1 MKHTQEQ
8 HTTTHHNTPHQNG
21 SQNAV
26 LLRNSPNG
34 NDCRLVDI
42 VALGKELKAVV
53 LEAVDAVDNARQK
66 CMAAG
71 HALNEARAKLAY
83 PHGHRGN
90 FTGANDDGFM
100 EWLSKAVPEISERT
114 ARYWMEAAS
123 NILKALP
130 ASVRAWR
137 QTWLDFTADKT
148 IKQCVAGVFL
158 DDDAQ
163 ASRRLLNAINGKTSH
178 RAGGGGDRKDYP
190 TFITRKLRQITGHVV
205 TRKNRHS
212 PASWREIDADQRS
225 KICLSFDLAI
235 STWPKWLLEI
245 VEASAKRE
253 LRLSDVHRVESLAKN
268 M

>member
-1 MKHTQEQ
+1 MVE
-8 HTTTHHNTPHQNG
+8 
-21 SQNAV
+21 
-26 LLRNSPNG
+26 
-34 NDCRLVDI
+34 I
-42 VALGKELKAVV
+42 VALGKELKAVI
-53 LEAVDAVDNARQK
+53 LDAVEAVDNARQK

-71 HALNEARAKLAY
+71 HALNEAQSKLAH
-83 PHGHRGN
+83 PRGN
-90 FTGANDDGFM
+90 QGRFKEGDDGFL
-100 EWLSKAVPEISERT
+100 EWLSKAVPEISTRT
-114 ARYWMEAAS
+114 AQYWMEAAR
-123 NILKALP
+123 NILKALPPISGPGNKADGYSYIDVEGIPVSEVLSRREADLP